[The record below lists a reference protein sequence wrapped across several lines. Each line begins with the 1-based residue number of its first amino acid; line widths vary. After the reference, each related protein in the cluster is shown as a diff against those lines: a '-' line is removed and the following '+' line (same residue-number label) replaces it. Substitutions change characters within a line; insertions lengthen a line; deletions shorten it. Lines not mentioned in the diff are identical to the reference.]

1 VGLTFRAGAL
11 PETWLTRRWLS
22 LQAARHSLSR
32 CLPQFG
38 WPSGMLPAQAFSERR
53 AGARQPSLAA
63 ELPQQLWVRHGV
75 KLDASW
81 PSVQMRL
88 APSSSVPV

>member
-1 VGLTFRAGAL
+1 MGLTFRAGAL

-32 CLPQFG
+32 CLLRFG
-38 WPSGMLPAQAFSERR
+38 WPSRMLPAQAFSERR

-63 ELPQQLWVRHGV
+63 ELPQQLWARHGV

-81 PSVQMRL
+81 PSVQRPQ
-88 APSSSVPV
+88 APSSSVPA